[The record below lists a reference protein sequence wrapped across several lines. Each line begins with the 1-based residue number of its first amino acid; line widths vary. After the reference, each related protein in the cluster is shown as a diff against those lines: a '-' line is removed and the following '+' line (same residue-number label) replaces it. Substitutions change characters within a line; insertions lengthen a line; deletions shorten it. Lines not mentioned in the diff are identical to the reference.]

1 MKVRILGIVVP
12 FMPLILLFFVG
23 CLSSNALA
31 QDSQGPS
38 LHAAF
43 RPGHNLTF
51 LGVLEQTR
59 WHVRD
64 TENISGLDGQV
75 WTPGALLRYSF
86 HINIYGDTGFAVG
99 TGISAYFHDRNI
111 ASGSGVPASEFRPG
125 LGIQFPSLALG
136 LVHNF
141 GSDYRAS
148 LFAEYAAIYFGQ
160 VKVTTRGRDIQSTD
174 GNQPQRSQPERLG
187 IAIIP
192 DSWVFSFQAE
202 AFVLPTLAVAVLA
215 GYRTIQ
221 SSCLGGCSA
230 SAFVNSVRFLT
241 EGYQI
246 GLGVSWQAG
255 LFFDE

>member
-1 MKVRILGIVVP
+1 VKVRILGIVVP
-12 FMPLILLFFVG
+12 FIPLFLVC
-23 CLSSNALA
+23 CLSSIARA
-31 QDSQGPS
+31 QDPQGPS

-99 TGISAYFHDRNI
+99 TGLSAYFHNRNI
-111 ASGSGVPASEFRPG
+111 AGGSGEPAPEFRPG

-136 LVHNF
+136 IVHNF

-148 LFAEYAAIYFGQ
+148 LFAEYAALYFGQ
-160 VKVTTRGRDIQSTD
+160 FKVTTRGKEIEGAGAD
-174 GNQPQRSQPERLG
+174 QPQRTQPERLG
-187 IAIIP
+187 ITIIP
-192 DSWVFSFQAE
+192 DSWVFSLQAE
-202 AFVLPTLAVAVLA
+202 AFVLPTLAVAALV
-215 GYRTIQ
+215 GYRTVQ